1 MSLIDV
7 KVTATG
13 VEADFSSL
21 PERLHRLIYRR
32 VSDLTT
38 MLADRVRRKLSGEV
52 LNVRSGDLRAS
63 FDQDV
68 QDLGSEIVGKVFQ
81 SKDVPYARIHEYGG
95 TITIPELPRKD
106 FGVYHF
112 TDASGRDVFT
122 KGPIRSHVVHM
133 PERSYLRSS
142 LAEMRDEIIESLASA
157 VSGPEI
163 ERS

>member
-1 MSLIDV
+1 MSMIEV
-7 KVTATG
+7 KVEASR
-13 VEADFSSL
+13 VEADFGTL
-21 PERLHRLIYRR
+21 PDRLRRLVHKR

-38 MLADRVRRKLSGEV
+38 QLADRVRRKLSGEV
-52 LNVRSGDLRAS
+52 LQVRSGDLRAS

-68 QDLGSEIVGKVFQ
+68 QDNGDQIVGKVFQ

-95 TITIPELPRKD
+95 TINIPSRASVDPRK
-106 FGVYHF
+106 GATRAY
-112 TDASGRDVFT
+112 T
-122 KGPIRSHVVHM
+122 IHM

-142 LAEMRDEIIESLASA
+142 LAEMRSEIIESLASA

>member
-1 MSLIDV
+1 MSMIDV
-7 KVTATG
+7 KVSATG
-13 VEADFSSL
+13 VEADFGTL
-21 PERLHRLIYRR
+21 PDRLHRLVYKT

-38 MLADRVRRKLSGEV
+38 QLADRVRRKLSGEALHV
-52 LNVRSGDLRAS
+52 ISGDLRAS

-68 QDLGSEIVGKVFQ
+68 QDQGDQIVGKVFQ

-95 TITIPELPRKD
+95 PITIPELPRKD

-112 TDASGRDVFT
+112 TDSSGRDVFT
-122 KGPIRSHVVHM
+122 KGPIRSHTINM

-142 LAEMRDEIIESLASA
+142 LSEMRDEIIESLASA
-157 VSGPEI
+157 VSGSEI